1 MQGTEGLQQLERE
14 CAEGRTAPRVSLQDI
29 EANIAFVA
37 YTDGYDLCH
46 AAYSVTN
53 AGGDPFRKDAVPWSE
68 YGAGLN
74 TLTICLMVLKN
85 GFTIIGKSAPA
96 SPDNFSS
103 ELGKKLA
110 YDDAVKQV
118 WPLMGYELRQRL
130 FLDDT
135 KIGGTDGAEPFTGDD
150 YVNGSER

>member
-14 CAEGRTAPRVSLQDI
+14 CAEGRTAPRVSLDDI
-29 EANIAFVA
+29 RANIAFTTFLTGIEAVEVA
-37 YTDGYDLCH
+37 KLHEGQF
-46 AAYSVTN
+46 N
-53 AGGDPFRKDAVPWSE
+53 ADASRS
-68 YGAGLN
+68 LR

-85 GFTIIGKSAPA
+85 GFSIIGTGL
-96 SPDNFSS
+96 SPPENFDA

-130 FLDDT
+130 FLDQQDDASFGRA
-135 KIGGTDGAEPFTGDD
+135 IGGTDGAEPFSGDD
-150 YVNGSER
+150 YQQDEQR